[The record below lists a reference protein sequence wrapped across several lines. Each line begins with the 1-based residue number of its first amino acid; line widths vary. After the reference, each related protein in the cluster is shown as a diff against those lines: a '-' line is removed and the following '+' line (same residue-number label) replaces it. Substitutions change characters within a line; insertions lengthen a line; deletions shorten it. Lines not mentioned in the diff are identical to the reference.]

1 MEKQTYLD
9 TFKHLKSLI
18 KEGAE
23 SHNKLLEYRYSVKKS
38 LAHQGIE
45 DQKKLLALQ
54 NGTQTPIRARK
65 VDQSRGAVQT
75 LEVGTMGNSEV
86 SLYGAVLIPPFLS
99 AASPIL
105 LSRTSLIIIG
115 TSVSLYL
122 TLPTVHTSSPLFT
135 TSQTNSSSNSLQLAK
150 MEVGHLLYFLLPLV
164 SFSFPLHFLTAVFTR
179 TAPSHHRTPHSRR
192 VTSHHNTVF
201 SADSLPLTYH
211 LSSLSPPSNS
221 RHHFTLLSSSSTA
234 LVNLCSLPLSLPLCL
249 PVPSPP
255 LYPQMSW
262 EDTWSL
268 VSARTGLIEP
278 DIFFQRLNNG

>member
-1 MEKQTYLD
+1 MYARTESLLTLCNRHPANIPALITEIEWKLEQDTYLVSCIQDKLWEHAMEKQTYLD

-105 LSRTSLIIIG
+105 LSRTSLILIG

-122 TLPTVHTSSPLFT
+122 TLPTVHTSSSLFT

-150 MEVGHLLYFLLPLV
+150 MEVCHLLYFLPPSV
-164 SFSFPLHFLTAVFTR
+164 SF
-179 TAPSHHRTPHSRR
+179 
-192 VTSHHNTVF
+192 
-201 SADSLPLTYH
+201 
-211 LSSLSPPSNS
+211 
-221 RHHFTLLSSSSTA
+221 LLRYIS
-234 LVNLCSLPLSLPLCL
+234 
-249 PVPSPP
+249 
-255 LYPQMSW
+255 
-262 EDTWSL
+262 
-268 VSARTGLIEP
+268 
-278 DIFFQRLNNG
+278 

>member
-105 LSRTSLIIIG
+105 LSRTSLIFMG

-122 TLPTVHTSSPLFT
+122 TLPTVHTSSSLFT
-135 TSQTNSSSNSLQLAK
+135 ASQTNSSSNSLQLAK
-150 MEVGHLLYFLLPLV
+150 MEVCHLLYFLLPSV
-164 SFSFPLHFLTAVFTR
+164 SFSFPLHFLTAVITR
-179 TAPSHHRTPHSRR
+179 TAPSHHRTPQSPRY
-192 VTSHHNTVF
+192 VTSYHSFFGRFPTTC
-201 SADSLPLTYH
+201 LPP
-211 LSSLSPPSNS
+211 SSLSPPSNS
-221 RHHFTLLSSSSTA
+221 RHHLTLLSSSSTA
-234 LVNLCSLPLSLPLCL
+234 PVNLCSLPLSLPLCL